1 MGKGS
6 GTGDMKLSRYERET
20 IINFNAEE
28 STATLYTRD
37 PAVMRKLDQ
46 LVISFPEVYKCIG
59 ETDIDKTYEM
69 PKSAVNYR
77 KPRRLSEEQR
87 KAASDRMK
95 KVRNL

>member
-1 MGKGS
+1 
-6 GTGDMKLSRYERET
+6 MKLSLYEQETVINYNREDK
-20 IINFNAEE
+20 NA
-28 STATLYTRD
+28 TVYTRD

-87 KAASDRMK
+87 QAARERLERIK
-95 KVRNL
+95 KD

>member
-1 MGKGS
+1 
-6 GTGDMKLSRYERET
+6 MKLSRYERET

>member
-1 MGKGS
+1 
-6 GTGDMKLSRYERET
+6 MKLSLYEQET
-20 IINFNAEE
+20 IINYNREDAI
-28 STATLYTRD
+28 ATVYTRD
-37 PAVMRKLDQ
+37 PGVMKKLDQ

-87 KAASDRMK
+87 RAAGERLK
-95 KVRNL
+95 RAKLNR